1 MSMHCKMVKLRED
14 LMIHS
19 YLYYIL
25 GGSAVPDAVF
35 DRWCA
40 ELEEFH
46 EIAGREICYNDDLFA
61 DFDGSTGMG
70 LTYKIPQALKDRAE
84 ALL

>member
-1 MSMHCKMVKLRED
+1 MSMHCRMVKLREE

-25 GGSAVPDAVF
+25 GGQRIPDSEF
-35 DRWCA
+35 DAMCG
-40 ELEEFH
+40 ELVELH
-46 EIAGREICYNDDLFA
+46 NKVGKEICYNDELFE

-70 LTYKIPQALKDRAE
+70 LTYAIPQALKDRAE

>member
-1 MSMHCKMVKLRED
+1 MSTHCKMVKLRED

-25 GGSAVPDAVF
+25 GGQVVTDQEF
-35 DRWCA
+35 DTWCA
-40 ELEEFH
+40 QLVELH
-46 EIAGREICYNDDLFA
+46 DKVGKDICYNDDLFE
-61 DFDGSTGMG
+61 DFNGSTGMG